1 MWAGI
6 GPYHSIPLRNLTD
19 GQRWWE
25 VPERV
30 GGGVRYV
37 SGGKFRVY
45 RNRNGQ
51 ETCYDWEA
59 LTNGLITLGQHSY
72 LHAMRAKEMVTD
84 PLDTFGL
91 CGACVE
97 ATSGQIYW
105 GRDRGETEEPLA
117 GSFDCH

>member
-1 MWAGI
+1 M
-6 GPYHSIPLRNLTD
+6 
-19 GQRWWE
+19 
-25 VPERV
+25 
-30 GGGVRYV
+30 

-45 RNRNGQ
+45 RSRNGGD
-51 ETCYDWEA
+51 DWEA
-59 LTNGLITLGQHSY
+59 LTNGLSQGNRY
-72 LHAMRAKEMVTD
+72 LHAMREGMVTD